1 MFRRLHSQQLTR
13 RQDTGMKSGLRAQY
27 WKISKSKRGD
37 GNPKNLTVRNF
48 IELQT
53 NVVNNFLSEEF
64 LYLRKKSIVTETIS
78 KILTSNIQKK
88 KKEKRHLESFKE
100 INYDVI
106 NKLKEKKLTTTES
119 KFKTLLP
126 QDRQILLNSKKK
138 F

>member
-1 MFRRLHSQQLTR
+1 
-13 RQDTGMKSGLRAQY
+13 
-27 WKISKSKRGD
+27 
-37 GNPKNLTVRNF
+37 
-48 IELQT
+48 
-53 NVVNNFLSEEF
+53 
-64 LYLRKKSIVTETIS
+64 
-78 KILTSNIQKK
+78 
-88 KKEKRHLESFKE
+88 LESFKE